1 MMIETDRLIF
11 RELDQLDFADLCEIL
26 QDDITMIAYEGA
38 FTEEEVQRWLTKQL
52 DNYDRW
58 GFGLWAVINKDS
70 GEFVGQVGLT
80 MQWVEEEEMLEIGYL
95 LKRKFWHQGFA
106 TEAALGCKKY
116 AKEMLGAELVTCTI
130 RDTNLA
136 SQKVA
141 ERIGMTRHKQ
151 YVKYYKGMQM
161 PHYLYY

>member
-1 MMIETDRLIF
+1 MIETERLIF

-26 QDDITMIAYEGA
+26 QDDSAMTAYEGA
-38 FTEEEVQRWLTKQL
+38 FTDEEVQRWLAKQL
-52 DNYDRW
+52 DNYERW
-58 GFGLWAVINKDS
+58 GFGLWAVIKKDT
-70 GEFVGQVGLT
+70 GEFIGQVGLT
-80 MQWVEEEEMLEIGYL
+80 MQRVEEEEVLEIGYL

-116 AKEMLGAELVTCTI
+116 ALETLGAELVTCTI
-130 RDTNLA
+130 RDTNVA

-141 ERIGMTRHKQ
+141 ERIGMTRHKR
-151 YVKYYKGMQM
+151 YVKYYKGVEM